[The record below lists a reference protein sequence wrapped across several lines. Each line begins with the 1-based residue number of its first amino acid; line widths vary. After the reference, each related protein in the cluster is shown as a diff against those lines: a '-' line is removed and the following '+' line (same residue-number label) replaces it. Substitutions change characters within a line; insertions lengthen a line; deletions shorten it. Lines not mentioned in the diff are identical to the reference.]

1 MSTSDPGGI
10 VGTGPAVGSREPGQ
24 YAGSDQ
30 GAAPGAK
37 DQAQEKAQ
45 QAAGQVQ
52 DKAQQA
58 AGQAKEQAQ
67 QVAGQGKDR
76 AKTLVDERSTQAG
89 EQVSTQA
96 SDIRTVGQKLREEG
110 KEGPA
115 KIADQAADRAERL
128 GGYLKDSNA
137 DRILQDLEELGRK
150 QPLAVMFGG
159 LALGFAASRF
169 LKASSSE
176 RYEQRGPGLNRPR
189 PGYASRPDFA
199 SRPPALPPRST
210 GTDGPALPIEDR
222 PMPATGVGATPLP
235 PASPGSRG
243 L

>member
-1 MSTSDPGGI
+1 MSTSNPGGV
-10 VGTGPAVGSREPGQ
+10 VGTGASAGARDPGQ

-30 GAAPGAK
+30 GAASGAK

-67 QVAGQGKDR
+67 QVAGQGKNR
-76 AKTLVDERSTQAG
+76 AKTLIDERSTQAG
-89 EQVSTQA
+89 EQVATQA

-128 GGYLKDSNA
+128 GGYLKNSDA
-137 DRILQDLEELGRK
+137 DRILQDIEDLGRK
-150 QPLAVMFGG
+150 QPLAVMAGG

-169 LKASSSE
+169 LKASASQ
-176 RYEQRGPGLNRPR
+176 RYEQRSSGGTGRRPE
-189 PGYASRPDFA
+189 YASRPDFA
-199 SRPPALPPRST
+199 SRPPALPQRSV
-210 GTDGPALPIEDR
+210 GTDGPSVGIEDR

-235 PASPGSRG
+235 PASPGTRG